1 MNFCLET
8 VQVHENLRCDMARQ
22 EQECGVPAQELN
34 ANAVGGV
41 ACRNRRYF
49 VPGVDLSKIDRL

>member
-8 VQVHENLRCDMARQ
+8 VQVHENLRRDMVRQ
-22 EQECGVPAQELN
+22 EKKCGVPAQELN

-41 ACRNRRYF
+41 AGKNRRYF
-49 VPGVDLSKIDRL
+49 VPGVDL